1 MSKLYIMMGIP
12 GSGKSTWCEENISNK
27 DNYVSRDR
35 VRFGLLKAGDNYF
48 AKENEVYK
56 EFINIIDKKLMTYN
70 EVYVDQTSLNSG
82 ARRKLIRSLQI
93 KPDEIHVIWLKT
105 PLQKSLLQNAKR
117 KGLERVP
124 DHSII
129 QMYGRL
135 ERPTWSEGIKYL
147 HIIENNKETIVDL
160 EEEANK
166 EWTL

>member
-27 DNYVSRDR
+27 NTYVSRDR
-35 VRFGLLKAGDNYF
+35 VRFGLLKPGDNYF

-56 EFINIIDKKLMTYN
+56 EFISIIDKKLMTYN

-105 PLQKSLLQNAKR
+105 PLQKSLLYNAKR

-129 QMYGRL
+129 QMHGRL

-147 HIIENNKETIVDL
+147 HIIENNKETIIDL

>member
-27 DNYVSRDR
+27 NTYVSRDR
-35 VRFGLLKAGDNYF
+35 VRFGLLKPGDNYF

-56 EFINIIDKKLMTYN
+56 EFISIIDKKLMTYN